1 MILAPRGRDA
11 EVIAQVVA
19 RDGIATEALANFA
32 ELVECCKEGAAG
44 AVVADEA
51 IDGAEMEP
59 LVAWLATQEPWS
71 DFPIV
76 ALLSR
81 RLGKGDAVSRANL
94 AALGNVVILERP
106 LSVETLGSAA
116 DSALRARRRQYTA
129 REALAG
135 KLAASEALALL
146 NQTLEA
152 KVRERTN
159 ALAQA
164 NDRITAQGIDRER
177 TQQALAHYQK
187 MDALG
192 RLTGG
197 VAHDFNNLLS
207 VIQGS
212 VELISLLSSEEKVRD
227 RAKTAKAA
235 CLRGAKLTAQLLS
248 FARDQTLD
256 LKSLSIRSLF
266 HDVAELARPILGP
279 GIEMST
285 FVGEGAEFA
294 MADSTQ
300 MEMALLNL
308 LINARDAMDGCGSIA
323 VTASLA
329 ASPNGAV
336 ADGMH
341 VLIEVRDNGPGMTSE
356 IAAKAFEP
364 FFTTKAVGKG
374 TGLGL
379 SQVYGMAQQSG
390 GAAFVRS
397 VEGQGAT
404 VEIWL
409 PLAEQARAVA
419 LPFPAEQKSLDG
431 LKIMVVEDDELVR
444 AGVAEALTSFGC
456 VVLQASS
463 GDEGL
468 AALARGRPD
477 LLLTDYLMPGM
488 TGAQLATEARAMFPD
503 LPVLVVTGYADM
515 GAIEAAIGENAILR
529 KSFELTELAEAVA
542 RSVAAHSE
550 HAAPH
555 SRLPC
560 DMPQGWP

>member
-1 MILAPRGRDA
+1 MPSSGLREERFLILAPRGRDA

-19 RDGIATEALANFA
+19 RDGIATQALANFA
-32 ELVECCKEGAAG
+32 ELVERCKEGAAG

-51 IDGAEMEP
+51 MDGAAMEP
-59 LVAWLATQEPWS
+59 FVAWLATQEPWS

-81 RLGKGDAVSRANL
+81 RLGKGNAVLRANL

-116 DSALRARRRQYTA
+116 DSALRARRRQYAA
-129 REALAG
+129 REAFAA
-135 KLAASEALALL
+135 KLAASQALALL

-159 ALAQA
+159 ALARA
-164 NDRITAQGIDRER
+164 NDRITAQGIERER

-207 VIQGS
+207 VIQGN

-266 HDVAELARPILGP
+266 DDVAELARPILGA

-285 FVGEGAEFA
+285 AVGEGAEFA
-294 MADSTQ
+294 LADSTQ

-308 LINARDAMDGCGSIA
+308 IINARDAMDGCGSIT

-329 ASPNGAV
+329 EAPYGAMAAGV
-336 ADGMH
+336 H
-341 VLIEVRDNGPGMTSE
+341 VRIEVRDDGLGMSPE
-356 IAAKAFEP
+356 VAAKAFEP
-364 FFTTKAVGKG
+364 FFTTKAVGSG

-397 VEGQGAT
+397 IEGEGAT

-409 PLAEQARAVA
+409 LLADEARAGE
-419 LPFPAEQKSLDG
+419 LSSRAEQKSLEG
-431 LKIMVVEDDELVR
+431 LKIVVVEDDELVR
-444 AGVAEALTSFGC
+444 AGMTEALISFGC
-456 VVLQASS
+456 VVSQAAS

-468 AALARGRPD
+468 AVMARGRPD

-488 TGAQLATEARAMFPD
+488 TGAQLATEARAIFPD

-515 GAIEAAIGENAILR
+515 SAIEAAIGENAFLR
-529 KSFELTELAEAVA
+529 KPFQLTELAEAVA
-542 RSVAAHSE
+542 RSVASHSKRT
-550 HAAPH
+550 ALQ
-555 SRLPC
+555 S
-560 DMPQGWP
+560 